1 MMPTAQHH
9 LGRDAS
15 LRSRAARSRRGMT
28 LLEVAV
34 AALIV
39 ATIMIVSQAAFVSSF
54 SATKRSRDV
63 RRAALLLDT
72 VMEDVAAQP
81 YQNLLA
87 LNGNVVTDGD
97 TPSRSRFEVE
107 IETFIAEIDL
117 IQVRAT
123 VRDIEDDREI
133 GRVVALRSRP

>member
-1 MMPTAQHH
+1 MLPTAHRL
-9 LGRDAS
+9 LGANAS
-15 LRSRAARSRRGMT
+15 TTPAATHTRRGMT

-39 ATIMIVSQAAFVSSF
+39 ASIMIVSQAAFVSSF
-54 SATKRSRDV
+54 SATQRSRDV

-87 LNGNVVTDGD
+87 LNGNVVTDGE
-97 TPSRSRFEVE
+97 TAASSRFEVE
-107 IETFIAEIDL
+107 IETFLAEIDM

-123 VRDIEDDREI
+123 VRDIEDDVEI

>member
-1 MMPTAQHH
+1 MLPTAQRL
-9 LGRDAS
+9 LGANAPA
-15 LRSRAARSRRGMT
+15 RSAAPPSRRGMT

-39 ATIMIVSQAAFVSSF
+39 ASIMIVSQAAFVSSF
-54 SATKRSRDV
+54 SATQRSRDV
-63 RRAALLLDT
+63 RQAALLLDT

-87 LNGNVVTDGD
+87 LNGNVVSDGA
-97 TPSRSRFEVE
+97 TAARSRFEVE
-107 IETFIAEIDL
+107 IETFVAEIDL

-123 VRDIEDDREI
+123 VRDIEDDFEI
-133 GRVVALRSRP
+133 GSVVALRSRP

>member
-1 MMPTAQHH
+1 
-9 LGRDAS
+9 
-15 LRSRAARSRRGMT
+15 MT

-97 TPSRSRFEVE
+97 TPSRSQFEVE
-107 IETFIAEIDL
+107 IETFVAEIDL

-123 VRDIEDDREI
+123 VRDIEDEREI